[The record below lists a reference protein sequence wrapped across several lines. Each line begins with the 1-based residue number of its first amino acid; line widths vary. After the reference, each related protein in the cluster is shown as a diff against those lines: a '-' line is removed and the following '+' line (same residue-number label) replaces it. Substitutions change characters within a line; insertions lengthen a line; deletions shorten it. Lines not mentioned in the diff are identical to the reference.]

1 MKRDSDKW
9 KPRLARRVWVSLSFL
24 AVLTAVALPSALATT
39 QSALTLPA
47 LKLKGNVASGRKVFI
62 GRGDC
67 YGCHELKAS
76 PKPLDGYVIGP
87 DLDKLKPSFALVV
100 KTVTLGKGGYSGM
113 PAFSK
118 MKGASPFLQTVL
130 TNQQIADVAKYVS
143 TVAGR

>member
-1 MKRDSDKW
+1 V
-9 KPRLARRVWVSLSFL
+9 RRIWISLSIL
-24 AVLTAVALPSALATT
+24 GVLMAVAVPNAFSTR
-39 QSALTLPA
+39 QSTPNLPA
-47 LKLKGNVASGRKVFI
+47 LKLKGNVARGKKVFI

-100 KTVTLGKGGYSGM
+100 KTVTLGKGGYNGM

-118 MKGASPFLQTVL
+118 VKGASKFLQTVL
-130 TNQQIADVAKYVS
+130 TSQQIADVAKYVS
-143 TVAGR
+143 TVAGH